1 LIDFLSSLH
10 LINLWLLTSSLGY
23 IDNNLLLFIIVSI
36 FVIVSILVSVGGNV
50 SVIFS
55 LVAGLGVV
63 GGVAGS
69 LSSVSDGVLVVGTI
83 VGLVKLLNVTRV
95 GRVVFDRVVNVIHI
109 VIIIGIIGIILHLF
123 LSLYKEK
130 ISLSSHNIFEFLNTF
145 SSYTVFEQS
154 KVIVLFFVLFPLLN
168 ALLDWLSISVTRYEF
183 AKLINNSKTY
193 FSYVSIIIWDL
204 LLAFGFKL
212 LVLFLLYINA
222 HIWEG
227 NPAVFE
233 VGVMKEYWR
242 YLLSLYLFQEVDMA
256 YFYSTQSIQL
266 ISLMIMTTLVPSIV
280 HIVIIVIHLFY
291 KIFSQILGLLS
302 YLFIGNAR
310 FFSFVMSFISVGI
323 LWFIVSSSF
332 NSPEFKSMKELN
344 VTKK

>member
-193 FSYVSIIIWDL
+193 FSYVSIIIW
-204 LLAFGFKL
+204 
-212 LVLFLLYINA
+212 VLLYINA

-280 HIVIIVIHLFY
+280 HIVIIVISL
-291 KIFSQILGLLS
+291 
-302 YLFIGNAR
+302 
-310 FFSFVMSFISVGI
+310 
-323 LWFIVSSSF
+323 
-332 NSPEFKSMKELN
+332 
-344 VTKK
+344 